1 MSEDQDRT
9 NKALLDQLVYID
21 NFIGEDN
28 ELNFDLSAF
37 ADDSFIFADEE
48 KPNNDK
54 IDEMI
59 RQDNKDEKKN
69 IFEGMELNNLP
80 RFPVPPGAKNQL
92 QQAGLN
98 QNQIDLLSALIAQYQ
113 LIQELNQP
121 EAGSSSDMIQGSMDQ
136 INTHTTDQSLL
147 NDMTL
152 AFSTQTNHMFQPSIL
167 NSVDT
172 EVGGSGSNVSGNGH
186 EGYGTTHI
194 RPSSTVGLQDIETNH
209 YLNTDTNNSNST
221 PSSTSSTFNTDPPK
235 MDNELDK
242 RRRNTAASARFRIKK
257 KLKEKQMEDKI
268 NNLQELIKN
277 FENKIQT
284 LELENK
290 LLKNL
295 IMDKG
300 SEKSDQEFKMFK
312 ESILKKDRQDNN

>member
-1 MSEDQDRT
+1 MSEDQDKT

-54 IDEMI
+54 IDEII
-59 RQDNKDEKKN
+59 RQDGKGDKSNL
-69 IFEGMELNNLP
+69 FGGMEFNNLP

-113 LIQELNQP
+113 LVQESHQP
-121 EAGSSSDMIQGSMDQ
+121 EAGSSSDMLQQSINPLQAQNNSQSIPSQMPMSMSTLVSDMFTSPNLGGYEGAGIQG
-136 INTHTTDQSLL
+136 N
-147 NDMTL
+147 
-152 AFSTQTNHMFQPSIL
+152 
-167 NSVDT
+167 
-172 EVGGSGSNVSGNGH
+172 
-186 EGYGTTHI
+186 
-194 RPSSTVGLQDIETNH
+194 STVGLQDIESNQ
-209 YLNTDTNNSNST
+209 YFNSDVHNANST
-221 PSSTSSTFNTDPPK
+221 PSSTSSAFTTETPK
-235 MDNELDK
+235 IDNELDK

-268 NNLQELIKN
+268 DNLQELIKN

-312 ESILKKDRQDNN
+312 ESILKRDKHEND